1 MPALLVNEVF
11 LSLQG
16 EGMRT
21 GLPSVFIR
29 LQGCRVGCP
38 WCDTGYAAAD
48 DPRDRLPDDDGSVF
62 AKTSAS
68 PAHTRARTDW
78 LVRGVLAL
86 ASPGMNAVITGG
98 EPCEQDIAPLTTAL
112 CDAGFSVQVET
123 SGARPIRCDAR
134 TWVTLSPKA
143 GPVPPENWRRADEI
157 KLPVLTIEDIERH
170 AAALDRLPANRI
182 SLQPVSR
189 ARAATAL
196 CVRECLRRNW
206 RLSLQTHKFIDLR

>member
-16 EGMRT
+16 EGVRT

-38 WCDTGYAAAD
+38 WCDTGYARTTA
-48 DPRDRLPDDDGSVF
+48 PQDRLPDNDGAVF

-68 PAHTRARTDW
+68 PSHTCAQTAW

-86 ASPGMNAVITGG
+86 ARPGMNAVITGG
-98 EPCEQDIAPLTTAL
+98 EPCEQGIAHLTTAL

-123 SGARPIRCDAR
+123 SGTCPILCDAR
-134 TWVTLSPKA
+134 AWVTLSPKA
-143 GPVPPENWRRADEI
+143 RPVLPENWKRADEI
-157 KLPVLTIEDIERH
+157 KLPVLTIEDIARH
-170 AAALDRLPANRI
+170 AGALERLPANMI
-182 SLQPVSR
+182 SLQPVSGTH
-189 ARAATAL
+189 AATAL

-206 RLSLQTHKFIDLR
+206 RLSLQTQKFINLR